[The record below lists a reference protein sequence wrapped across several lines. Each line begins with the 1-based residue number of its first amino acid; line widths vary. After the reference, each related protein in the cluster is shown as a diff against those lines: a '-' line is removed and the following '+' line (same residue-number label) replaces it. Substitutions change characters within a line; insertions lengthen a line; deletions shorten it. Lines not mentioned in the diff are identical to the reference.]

1 MLAFILKGGWVLIP
15 IFIASVISVAVSIE
29 RFLYWQKEKRQ
40 EEAFLDQFFQRME
53 AKDPSGAR
61 NLLKKASTGISRIL
75 ARGLDHPTSASKAM
89 EESALKEIQKT
100 KKNLSALDT
109 IITLAPLLGLLGTI
123 LGMISAFNVMAVS
136 GTQNPM
142 AVTGGVAEAL
152 IATAAGLVVAIITL
166 IPYNYFLARTEEFTE
181 NAEQYATRLELILE
195 RSQELGVRSQERV
208 S

>member
-15 IFIASVISVAVSIE
+15 IFIASVISVAVTVE
-29 RFLYWQKEKRQ
+29 RYLYWKKERSRD
-40 EEAFLDQFFQRME
+40 ESFLDQFFRKLEERDM
-53 AKDPSGAR
+53 AGAR
-61 NLLKKASTGISRIL
+61 SLLETASTGLARIL

-195 RSQELGVRSQERV
+195 NHHENR
-208 S
+208 

>member
-1 MLAFILKGGWVLIP
+1 MLAFILKGGWVLLP
-15 IFIASVISVAVSIE
+15 IFIASVISVAVSVE
-29 RFLYWQKEKRQ
+29 RFLYWKKERSRD
-40 EEAFLDQFFQRME
+40 ESFLDQFFRKLEERDM
-53 AKDPSGAR
+53 AGAR
-61 NLLKKASTGISRIL
+61 VLLETASTGLARIL
-75 ARGLDHPTSASKAM
+75 ARGLDHPHNVSRAM

-181 NAEQYATRLELILE
+181 NAEQYATRLELMLE
-195 RSQELGVRSQERV
+195 RSQERV

>member
-1 MLAFILKGGWVLIP
+1 MLDFILKGGWVLIP
-15 IFIASVISVAVSIE
+15 ILIASIISVAVSVQ
-29 RFLYWQKEKRQ
+29 RFLFWRKEKSKD
-40 EEAFLDQFFQRME
+40 EAFLDSFFQQME
-53 AKDPSGAR
+53 KKDIAAAR
-61 NLLKKASTGISRIL
+61 NVLQSASTGLSRIL
-75 ARGLDHPTSASKAM
+75 IKGLEYPDAAPKAM

-123 LGMISAFNVMAVS
+123 LGMISAFQVMAAS
-136 GTQNPM
+136 GTRNPM

-152 IATAAGLVVAIITL
+152 IATAAGLIVAIITL

-181 NAEQYATRLELILE
+181 NVEQYATRLELMLE
-195 RSQELGVRSQERV
+195 RSQESEVRSQE